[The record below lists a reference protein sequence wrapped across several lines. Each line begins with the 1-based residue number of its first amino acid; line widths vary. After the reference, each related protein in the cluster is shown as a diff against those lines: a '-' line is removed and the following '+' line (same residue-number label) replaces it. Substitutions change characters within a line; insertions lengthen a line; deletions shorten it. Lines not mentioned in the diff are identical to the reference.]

1 MYLRPACPAVVPG
14 GRASVSVG
22 TAGANA
28 LPGSF
33 QGNSSFSLLRVIR
46 GHFSKKQTCRAV
58 STMPSV
64 QCSRVRLFSTCK
76 HTHCAPATQAQT
88 RSARCPQQAVL
99 SDFSF
104 RSSPHPRRTPPLV
117 SVTTNSFCLFLAG
130 SGHFLS
136 TELYSMWYSVAGVFP
151 LEHTMSKYQ
160 DFAPFVA
167 AQYSVLWVCHT
178 VYPLITGWT

>member
-136 TELYSMWYSVAGVFP
+136 TELYSMGCIHPCCIIS
-151 LEHTMSKYQ
+151 MYQ